1 MSKTLIGVGC
11 SHTSGCACVVGV
23 GTDKQE
29 YELASK
35 ELKEKY
41 GKETVSTKWIT
52 ENFSWIGQLGNL
64 LGVDKKLNF
73 GFGGKGVEQC
83 VLALRNYSFWKK
95 DLSNHIIV
103 FQIPSLW
110 RIDVLNK
117 KKNGYWLSPS
127 TGLIHNDE
135 VIDFFDKYY
144 DKNFYQYKFVY
155 ELYFIQ
161 EYLKSL
167 GAKVFFIDIF
177 CPSLNDGIPTD
188 KDHSKIIFDTS
199 NLKPNWES
207 DITQVIDYEVLIENL
222 NILKLGPLKLNRL
235 SDENLLDDNHFS
247 ESGNK
252 ELAHAI
258 YNQIKDE

>member
-1 MSKTLIGVGC
+1 MKILIGVGC
-11 SHTSGCACVVGV
+11 SHTSGCACIRGI
-23 GTDKQE
+23 GTDKRE

-52 ENFSWIGQLGNL
+52 ENFSWIGHLGNL

-83 VLALRNYSFWKK
+83 VLALRNYSFLKK

-110 RIDVLNK
+110 RIDILNK

-127 TGLIHNDE
+127 TGLIHSDNCT
-135 VIDFFDKYY
+135 DFFDKYY
-144 DKNFYQYKFVY
+144 DSNYYQYKSAY
-155 ELYFIQ
+155 ELYFTQ
-161 EYLKSL
+161 EYLKLL
-167 GAKVFFIDIF
+167 GAKVFFIDTF
-177 CPSLNDGIPTD
+177 CPSLNEGIPTE

-199 NLKPNWES
+199 NLNPNWES
-207 DITQVIDYEVLIENL
+207 DITEVIDYETIIKNL
-222 NILKLGPLKLNRL
+222 NILKLGSLKLNRL
-235 SDENLLDDNHFS
+235 SDENLLDDQHLS